1 MMAGCNPTKVIEEAA
16 NGKFAYEIGACGDDD
31 KLIWFKDNSV
41 EILNHELKNIKGPKR
56 VSGVK
61 AKYFAKKTRHGWYEL
76 RYNVANVSVL
86 DKRAT
91 SGQIILKLVYK
102 SDQDLRLMSGAIP
115 FKKNQESLA
124 PVLVCLRTYINVHN
138 RMIGARRAM
147 VVLLSPGGPC
157 GLGKI
162 GHEIS
167 LDAV

>member
-1 MMAGCNPTKVIEEAA
+1 MRYKWILFLTSVLMMAGCNPTKVIEEAA

-115 FKKNQESLA
+115 FKKKSGKFGA
-124 PVLVCLRTYINVHN
+124 S
-138 RMIGARRAM
+138 IGM
-147 VVLLSPGGPC
+147 FKNLYKCP
-157 GLGKI
+157 
-162 GHEIS
+162 
-167 LDAV
+167 